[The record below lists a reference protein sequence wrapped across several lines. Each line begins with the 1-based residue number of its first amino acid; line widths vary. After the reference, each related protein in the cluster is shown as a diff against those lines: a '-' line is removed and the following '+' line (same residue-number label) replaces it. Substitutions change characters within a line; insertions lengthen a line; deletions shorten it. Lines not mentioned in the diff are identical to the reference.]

1 MTVALAD
8 DHAVVR
14 QGLRLLLESDPE
26 FVVVGEA
33 ADGIEALKLVR
44 RQKPKVLIVDL
55 VMPGMDGLETTRRVL
70 RLKLD
75 TRVVILTM
83 YGDEPY
89 LLDALG
95 SGASGYL
102 VKESCADDLFQAIR
116 EVAAGRYYLSAA
128 LSQDFSRRYLQK
140 FHTTLLKLFPTLAT
154 RKRKELQRALARSRR
169 GGARAGKGRSVGK
182 KRRLVS
188 SLV

>member
-14 QGLRLLLESDPE
+14 HGLRLLLESDPE

-33 ADGIEALKLVR
+33 ATGIEALKLVKR
-44 RQKPKVLIVDL
+44 LKPKVLIVDL
-55 VMPGMDGLETTRRVL
+55 VMPGGGGLETTRRVL
-70 RLKLD
+70 SLKLD

-89 LLDALG
+89 LLEALG

-102 VKESCADDLFQAIR
+102 VKESCADDLFRAIR
-116 EVAAGRYYLSAA
+116 EVAAGRHYVSPILSNA
-128 LSQDFSRRYLQK
+128 FSRGNLRK
-140 FHTTLLKLFPTLAT
+140 FRTTLLKLFPTLTT
-154 RKRKELQRALARSRR
+154 RERKELQRALTGARRR
-169 GGARAGKGRSVGK
+169 GGKSRSVG
-182 KRRLVS
+182 RRDT
-188 SLV
+188 

>member
-1 MTVALAD
+1 MVMVTVALAD
-8 DHAVVR
+8 DHVVVR

-33 ADGIEALKLVR
+33 ANGIEALKLVK

-55 VMPGMDGLETTRRVL
+55 VMPRMDGLETTRKVS

-89 LLDALG
+89 LLEALG
-95 SGASGYL
+95 SGASGY
-102 VKESCADDLFQAIR
+102 
-116 EVAAGRYYLSAA
+116 
-128 LSQDFSRRYLQK
+128 
-140 FHTTLLKLFPTLAT
+140 
-154 RKRKELQRALARSRR
+154 
-169 GGARAGKGRSVGK
+169 
-182 KRRLVS
+182 
-188 SLV
+188 